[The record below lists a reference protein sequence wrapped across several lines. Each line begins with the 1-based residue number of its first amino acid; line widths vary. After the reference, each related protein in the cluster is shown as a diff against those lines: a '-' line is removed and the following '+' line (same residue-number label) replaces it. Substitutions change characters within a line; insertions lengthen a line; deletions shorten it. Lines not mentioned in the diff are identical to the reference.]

1 MVINKE
7 YYFDDSE
14 HIQKNRTKK
23 KQIILLNT
31 SCTKDEYFTK
41 IKTRFNGKYNRLPC
55 FFISKD
61 GEIHQ
66 HFNPNYY
73 SKLMEQQQIE
83 KHSITIAVEN
93 VGWLFKDSLNGKMIT
108 WSGNEYTG
116 DFIEV
121 PWRNKRYWATY
132 TDEQYAKLAEL
143 VDYLCIEYNIIKDF
157 IGNNIVINKPN
168 TYRGVLNRSNYSKN
182 YYDLSPA
189 MDFKKLNEL
198 INKEYEHKL

>member
-1 MVINKE
+1 MIINKE
-7 YYFDDSE
+7 YYFDDAE

-55 FFISKD
+55 FFISRD

-66 HFNPNYY
+66 HFNPVYY
-73 SKLMEQQQIE
+73 SKLMEHQQIE

-93 VGWLFKDSLNGKMIT
+93 VGWLFRDSLNGKMIT
-108 WSGNEYTG
+108 WSGNEYGG

-121 PWRNKRYWATY
+121 SWRNKRYWATY
-132 TDEQYAKLAEL
+132 TDDQYSKLAEL
-143 VDYLCIEYNIIKDF
+143 IDYLCIEYNIIKDF

-189 MDFKKLNEL
+189 IDFKKLNEL

>member
-7 YYFDDSE
+7 YYFDDTE

-55 FFISKD
+55 FFISQD
-61 GEIHQ
+61 GETHQ
-66 HFNPNYY
+66 HFNPVYY
-73 SKLMEQQQIE
+73 SKLMEPQQIE

-121 PWRNKRYWATY
+121 HWRNKKYWATY

-168 TYRGVLNRSNYSKN
+168 SYRGVLNRSNYSKN

>member
-7 YYFDDSE
+7 YYFDDAE

-55 FFISKD
+55 FFISQD

-108 WSGNEYTG
+108 WSGNEYAG

-132 TDEQYAKLAEL
+132 TDEQYTKLAEL